1 MKLRPKSSGLL
12 LNLLLTLICAVVA
25 LVGVEVAY
33 RVYRQVHVAY
43 KASISAPS
51 YSVFNEPLWEYNRE
65 FGYSYIPTEAAIEVL
80 VKDGYPVQYHEY
92 WANEMGNRN
101 RIKGAIKGAY
111 EEADLKLLV
120 FGDSFT
126 AQQHNRLTWPD
137 LLQDKLGERLG
148 KKVNVI
154 NFGRGGYPV
163 LQMFDLAS
171 AKLKEFNPDLII
183 IAFITAESN
192 TARRWI
198 TPYYINGEKQFCST
212 TEPSQKA
219 YLTRKAS
226 TTIFNSSVTKEWCDS
241 MLASPNPDDPLLAEL
256 NDQSRRLNLAKAAR
270 INFTSFSTS
279 LLFNMIVHGNPLPGC
294 IEIADYQLWTPSSRL
309 AISDFASDPRF
320 AQNVVILNQSNVPYY
335 LIQLPTHEELAQKK
349 YTPNEQQ
356 KLLLQSL
363 EKLTD
368 KKIISL
374 LEHGS
379 AIDNFEHLFLHPE
392 TLFSHPSYQGLEF
405 FAEAISEMLIT
416 KGCVP

>member
-51 YSVFNEPLWEYNRE
+51 YSVFNEPLREYNRE
-65 FGYSYIPTEAAIEVL
+65 FGYSYIPTETAIEVL
-80 VKDGYPVQYHEY
+80 VKDGYPVRYHEY

-111 EEADLKLLV
+111 EEADLKILV

-126 AQQHNRLTWPD
+126 AQQHNGLTWPD

-154 NFGRGGYPV
+154 NFGRGGYAV
-163 LQMFDLAS
+163 MQMFDLAS
-171 AKLKEFNPDLII
+171 AKLEEFNPDLII

-192 TARRWI
+192 AARQWI
-198 TPYYINGEKQFCST
+198 TPYYINGEKQFFNA

-219 YLTRKAS
+219 YLTGKAL

-256 NDQSRRLNLAKAAR
+256 NDQFRRLKLAKATG
-270 INFTSFSTS
+270 INFSSLSTSF
-279 LLFNMIVHGNPLPGC
+279 LFNMIVHGNPLC
-294 IEIADYQLWTPSSRL
+294 HLRTPNYRL

-335 LIQLPTHEELAQKK
+335 LIQLPTYEELAQKK
-349 YTPNEQQ
+349 YMPNEQQ

-363 EKLTD
+363 QEITD

-374 LEHGS
+374 LEYGS
-379 AIDNFEHLFLHPE
+379 AIDNLEHLFLLPGF
-392 TLFSHPSYQGLEF
+392 LAHPSYQGLEF